1 MPYSY
6 RKTKIPLLWLRR
18 HTSDREF
25 MLLSSVL
32 VGLTAGLAAVVLKT
46 LVHYIHL
53 LLAYGNRLLD
63 QPYWLVVF
71 PTIGIFLTVVI
82 VKLYFKGKIGRGTA
96 NILYNISQKS
106 SMVERHKMYSHV
118 ITSALTAG
126 FGGSAGLESPI
137 VVTGSAIGSNY
148 GREYHLNYRDR
159 TLLLASGAAAGIA
172 AVFNAPIA
180 GVLFAI
186 EVLLTDI
193 SISAFIPLI
202 IAAVVGALCSR
213 IILQEDILFYI
224 GQPEVFAAGHVPF
237 YVLLGILCGMM
248 SVYYTRMT
256 LLVEEQFEAYE
267 NIVFARALVGGLL
280 LGLLIML
287 FPPLFGEGYDSI
299 TLLESNKAQQLLQ
312 DSWLAFFGT
321 NDWLVLGFVGALA
334 LVKVFATTITIASGG
349 NGGNFAP
356 SMFVGACTGFFFSR
370 IVNLLNISNLPTS
383 SFSMV
388 GMAGILSGVMHA
400 PLTAV
405 FLIAEITGGYSLM
418 IPLMLVAATSYA
430 MVKFFEPYSLDTKK
444 LAQKGQLLTP
454 NKDRTILHIM
464 KIRHLIE
471 TEFQSIAPDATLG
484 ELVQVIASSRR
495 NLFPVVTADGTL
507 AGVLLLENVREIMF
521 KSDKYDVVQVR
532 ELMIKPPAIVQYD
545 DSMADV
551 MKKFDASGAWNLPVL
566 HNEMYLGFVSKSS
579 IFTKYRKLL
588 IKTTNVT

>member
-1 MPYSY
+1 MSSTFKKY
-6 RKTKIPLLWLRR
+6 KIPLLWLRR

-25 MLLSSVL
+25 MLISSVL

-46 LVHYIHL
+46 LVHYIHV

-71 PTIGIFLTVVI
+71 PLVGILLTVFV
-82 VKLYFKGKIGRGTA
+82 VRVFFKGSIGRGTA
-96 NILYNISQKS
+96 NILFNISQKS

-118 ITSALTAG
+118 FTSAITAG

-148 GREYHLNYRDR
+148 GRDYHLNYRDR

-202 IAAVVGALCSR
+202 ISAVVGALCSK
-213 IILQEDILFYI
+213 IILQEEILFYI
-224 GQPEVFAAGHVPF
+224 GQREFFAASHVPY
-237 YVLLGILCGMM
+237 YVLFGILCGMI
-248 SVYYTRMT
+248 SVYYTRMA
-256 LLVEEQFEAYE
+256 LRVEELFESYKV
-267 NIVFARALVGGLL
+267 NVYRRALVGGVL

-299 TLLESNKAQQLLQ
+299 RLLEGNEAQELLQ
-312 DSWLAFFGT
+312 NSWLAFFGS
-321 NDWLVLGFVGALA
+321 NEWLVLCFVGALA

-356 SMFVGACTGFFFSR
+356 SMFVGASTGFFFSR
-370 IVNLLNISNLPTS
+370 LANLLHLGNLPVS

-405 FLIAEITGGYSLM
+405 FLIAEITGGYTLM
-418 IPLMLVAATSYA
+418 IPLMLVAATSFA
-430 MVKFFEPYSLDTKK
+430 MVKYFEPYSLDTKK
-444 LAQKGQLLTP
+444 LAQKGQLLTH
-454 NKDRTILHIM
+454 NKDRTILRIM

-471 TEFQSIAPDATLG
+471 TDFQEISPDATLG
-484 ELVQVIASSRR
+484 ELVQLIAHSRR
-495 NLFPVVTADGTL
+495 NLFPVVSPDHKL
-507 AGVLLLENVREIMF
+507 AGVILLENVREIMF
-521 KSDKYDVVQVR
+521 KAEKYEQVR
-532 ELMIKPPAIVQYD
+532 VKELMIKPPAVVQYD

-551 MKKFDASGAWNLPVL
+551 MKKFDESGAWNLPVL
-566 HNEMYLGFVSKSS
+566 RGEQYLGFVSKSS

-588 IKTTNVT
+588 IKTTNVA

>member
-1 MPYSY
+1 MPHYKKY
-6 RKTKIPLLWLRR
+6 KIPLLWLRR

-25 MLLSSVL
+25 MLISSVL
-32 VGLTAGLAAVVLKT
+32 VGLTAGLSAVVLKS

-63 QPYWLVVF
+63 QPYWLVIF
-71 PTIGIFLTVVI
+71 PLIGILLTVLV
-82 VKLYFKGKIGRGTA
+82 VRTFFKGSIGRGTA

-118 ITSALTAG
+118 VTSAITAG

-137 VVTGSAIGSNY
+137 VVTGSAIGANY
-148 GREYHLNYRDR
+148 GRDYHLNYRDR
-159 TLLLASGAAAGIA
+159 TLLLACGAAAGIA

-193 SISAFIPLI
+193 SIAAFIPLI
-202 IAAVVGALCSR
+202 ISAVVGTLCSK
-213 IILQEDILFYI
+213 IILEEEILFNI
-224 GQPEVFAAGHVPF
+224 GQREYFEASHIPF
-237 YVLLGILCGMM
+237 YVLLGILAGMM
-248 SVYYTRMT
+248 SVYYTRMA
-256 LLVEEQFEAYE
+256 LRVEELFESYQQK
-267 NIVFARALVGGLL
+267 VYTRALVGGMM

-299 TLLESNKAQQLLQ
+299 MVLERGDAEKLLQ

-321 NDWLVLGFVGALA
+321 NEWLVLGFVGALS
-334 LVKVFATTITIASGG
+334 LVKVFASTITIASGG

-356 SMFVGACTGFFFSR
+356 SMFVGASTGYFFAR
-370 IVNLLNISNLPTS
+370 IVNLLNIGNLPVS

-405 FLIAEITGGYSLM
+405 FLIAEITGGYTLM
-418 IPLMLVAATSYA
+418 IPLMVVAATSYA
-430 MVKFFEPYSLDTKK
+430 MVKYFEPYSLDTKK
-444 LAQKGQLLTP
+444 LAQKGQLLTG

-471 TEFQSIAPDATLG
+471 DEFQQISPDATLG
-484 ELVQVIASSRR
+484 ELVEVIAHSRR
-495 NLFPVVTADGTL
+495 NLFPVVNEDKKL
-507 AGVLLLENVREIMF
+507 EGVILLENVREIMF
-521 KSDKYDVVQVR
+521 KTDKYDVVRVR
-532 ELMIKPPAIVQYD
+532 ELMVKPPAIVQYD

-551 MKKFDASGAWNLPVL
+551 MKKFDESGAWNLPVL
-566 HNEMYLGFVSKSS
+566 RQEVYLGFVSKSS

-588 IKTTNVT
+588 IKTTNA

>member
-1 MPYSY
+1 MPHYKKY
-6 RKTKIPLLWLRR
+6 KIPLLWLRR

-25 MLLSSVL
+25 MLISSVL
-32 VGLTAGLAAVVLKT
+32 VGLTAGLAAVALKS
-46 LVHYIHL
+46 LVHYIHV

-71 PTIGIFLTVVI
+71 PIIGILLTVLLVRT
-82 VKLYFKGKIGRGTA
+82 LFHGTIGRGTA
-96 NILYNISQKS
+96 NVLYNISQKS
-106 SMVERHKMYSHV
+106 SMMERHKMFSHV
-118 ITSALTAG
+118 LTSGITAG

-148 GREYHLNYRDR
+148 GRDYHLNYRDR

-193 SISAFIPLI
+193 SIAAFIPLI
-202 IAAVVGALCSR
+202 ISAVVGALCSK
-213 IILQEDILFYI
+213 IILQEEILFNI
-224 GQPEVFAAGHVPF
+224 GQTELFAANHVPF
-237 YVLLGILCGMM
+237 YVLLGILAGMM
-248 SVYYTRMT
+248 SVYYTRMA
-256 LLVEEQFEAYE
+256 LRVEEVFEDYQGKAY
-267 NIVFARALVGGLL
+267 IRALVGGML

-287 FPPLFGEGYDSI
+287 FPPLFGEGYGSI
-299 TLLESNKAQQLLQ
+299 TLLEANNAESLLQ

-321 NDWLVLGFVGALA
+321 NEWVVLSFVGALA

-370 IVNLLNISNLPTS
+370 LVNLLNISNLPVS

-405 FLIAEITGGYSLM
+405 FLIAEITGGYTLM
-418 IPLMLVAATSYA
+418 IPLMIVSATSFA
-430 MVKFFEPYSLDTKK
+430 MVKYFEPYSLDTKK
-444 LAQKGQLLTP
+444 LAQRGQLLTH

-471 TEFQSIAPDATLG
+471 TEFQPVSPDATLG
-484 ELVQVIASSRR
+484 ELVQVIADSRR
-495 NLFPVVTADGTL
+495 NLFPVVNAEQKL
-507 AGVLLLENVREIMF
+507 EGVILLENVREIMF
-521 KSDKYDVVQVR
+521 KTEKYAVVTVK
-532 ELMIKPPAIVQYD
+532 ELMVKPPAVVQYN
-545 DSMADV
+545 DSMAEV

-566 HNEMYLGFVSKSS
+566 LNDVYIGFVSKSS

-588 IKTTNVT
+588 IKTTNVA